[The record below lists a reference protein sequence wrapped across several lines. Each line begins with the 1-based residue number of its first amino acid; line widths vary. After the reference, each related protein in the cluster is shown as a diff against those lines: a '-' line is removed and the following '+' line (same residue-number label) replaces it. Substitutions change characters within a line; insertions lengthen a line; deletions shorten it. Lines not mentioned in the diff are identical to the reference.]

1 MSFEADLLVD
11 RKRLRRKLTWWR
23 AAVFLVLILA
33 VGAVA
38 WAFRDKVS
46 DGQAQIARISLSGF
60 ISGDERTLN
69 LIRDVGNSGSVRA
82 VLVEISSPGGTTSGA
97 ERIYNALRELSA
109 KKPTVAVVGG
119 LAASGGYIAAIGTD
133 RIVALET
140 SLVGS
145 IGVLMQYPNVEGLL
159 NTLGVKME
167 EVKSSPL
174 KAAPNGFEPTSPAA
188 RAALESI
195 VADSYGWFKRLV
207 RERRKF
213 DDARLTVV
221 ADGRVFTGHQ
231 ALELK
236 LVDQLGDRRQAI
248 AWLEQEKKI
257 ARDLPVREWKR
268 AGSDGTFGLW
278 SAVAM
283 GAQGMG
289 LTNVAAIFDRLDN
302 QLAADRLDGL
312 LALWHPALEK

>member
-1 MSFEADLLVD
+1 MSFEADLLID

-23 AAVFLVLILA
+23 AAAFLVLILA
-33 VGAVA
+33 VGVVA

-46 DGQAQIARISLSGF
+46 GGQAQIARISLSGF

-69 LIRDVGNSGSVRA
+69 LIRDVGESQAVRA
-82 VLVEISSPGGTTSGA
+82 VIVQISSPGGTTSGA
-97 ERIYNALRELSA
+97 ERVYNALRELSA

-159 NTLGVKME
+159 DTLGVKME

-188 RAALESI
+188 RAALESLI
-195 VADSYGWFKRLV
+195 ADSYAWFKRLV
-207 RERRKF
+207 RERRRF
-213 DDARLTVV
+213 DDTQLTVV

-231 ALELK
+231 AAELG
-236 LVDQLGDRRQAI
+236 LIDQIGDRRDAI
-248 AWLEQEKKI
+248 RWLEQEKKVT
-257 ARDLPVREWKR
+257 RDLPVREWKR
-268 AGSDGTFGLW
+268 SGSDGTFGLW
-278 SAVAM
+278 SALAI
-283 GAQGMG
+283 GAHGMG
-289 LTNVAAIFDRLDN
+289 LTNIATIFDRLDN

>member
-23 AAVFLVLILA
+23 AAVFLVLIVA

-46 DGQAQIARISLSGF
+46 DSQAQIARISLSGF

-69 LIRDVGNSGSVRA
+69 LIRDVGNNRAVRA

-188 RAALESI
+188 RAALESL

-213 DDARLTVV
+213 DDAQLTVV

-268 AGSDGTFGLW
+268 TGSDGTFGLW
-278 SAVAM
+278 SALAM

-289 LTNVAAIFDRLDN
+289 LTDVAAIFDRLDN
-302 QLAADRLDGL
+302 QLAVDRLDGL